1 MTIEDKTLNCRD
13 CSQNFVFT
21 AGEQEFFAKKLL
33 IHEPTRCPNCRIS
46 LRAKRTG
53 RNPDIC
59 TEVSCHECGTLTKVP
74 FKPTGTKPVYC
85 LNCLH
90 KEQKA

>member
-1 MTIEDKTLNCRD
+1 MTLEDKTLECRD
-13 CSQNFVFT
+13 CSQPFVFT
-21 AGEQEFFAKKLL
+21 VGEQEFFAKKLL
-33 IHEPTRCPNCRIS
+33 FNLPTRCPNCRIS

-53 RNPDIC
+53 KSPDAS
-59 TEVSCHECGTLTKVP
+59 TEVSCHDCGTVTRVP

-90 KEQKA
+90 RAQKT